1 MKGYLKLR
9 LQSFFILFF
18 FLSYICSCRD
28 PDVDV
33 SGAATAIIIVASVKS
48 PDNIQENTTKI
59 QQKYMLNTNKKHNY
73 KQTKNKQKYKQ
84 KFKN

>member
-1 MKGYLKLR
+1 MFAWKVTWNYAYNP
-9 LQSFFILFF
+9 FLFYF

-59 QQKYMLNTNKKHNY
+59 HPKIHP
-73 KQTKNKQKYKQ
+73 KYKQ
-84 KFKN
+84 Y